1 MIATTKLTT
10 AVVAGVLGLAVT
22 GAAAFAAFEPTAPAS
37 TAANVAVGTA
47 TAQTDKEG
55 AHDRLKDVLDSLV
68 QKGTITQ
75 AQEDAILDAL
85 KTAHKDKDKDEHGV
99 LHRVL
104 HGLMKMSAEYLGMT
118 PKDLHAKLATGQSL
132 GQIADG
138 AGKGKS
144 RTGLIATLTTGAS
157 AEVDKLVTDGKITA
171 DQAAKVKAELPA
183 RITKF
188 VDHVFKPK
196 PTT

>member
-37 TAANVAVGTA
+37 TTATVAADTA
-47 TAQTDKEG
+47 TAQTEKEG
-55 AHDRLKDVLDSLV
+55 AHDRLKDVLDKLV
-68 QKGTITQ
+68 QNGTITQ
-75 AQEDAILDAL
+75 AQEDAILAAL
-85 KTAHKDKDKDEHGV
+85 KTAHKDNDGHGA

-104 HGLMKMSAEYLGMT
+104 HGLMKMSADYLGMA
-118 PKDLHAKLATGQSL
+118 PKDLHAKLAAGQSL
-132 GQIADG
+132 GQIAN
-138 AGKGKS
+138 AAGKS
-144 RTGLIATLTTGAS
+144 RDGLIAALTTGAS

-171 DQAAKVKAELPA
+171 DQAAKIKAELPA
-183 RITKF
+183 RIAKF

-196 PTT
+196 ATT